1 MAQHNQSKV
10 DRKRIFF
17 SQKFDE
23 NQKNAYVIAYMAQ
36 TYPGKSYTFT
46 IKNNTAEI
54 MVQM

>member
-23 NQKNAYVIAYMAQ
+23 NQKNAYVITYMAQ